1 MSDCQHQNEK
11 WRRDCDNGR
20 VAQINA
26 KEEYASRLASLSQD
40 RARLQ
45 QIDRTFVGAK
55 LLTGLAALIVIVWLA
70 KYHTAQ
76 IGYALLPIAFLIALF
91 AWHERILQR
100 IRCHVRLRAFYEY
113 GVARL
118 EDRWAGHGQA
128 GEQFLDPEH
137 PYARDLDLFGKG
149 SLFELLCTPRTRAG
163 EATLAAWLLH
173 RAEVGEIRERQEAV
187 RELHPELDFRERLA
201 LAGEDVRVGVH
212 PEHLTAWSES
222 RVRLEPHAVL
232 RFALPLL
239 AGCWVLSLVTWFVW
253 DWGLVALLM
262 SALNLAVTYRLH
274 PRVQRSI
281 GEIDAA
287 SHDLNLLASI
297 LKTIENM
304 QFKSPKLTRLR
315 SGLRSGKTY
324 ASHAIHRL
332 SKRVTWLD
340 AHENWFVKLLDLFV
354 FWTPQWVMAIERW
367 RAVHGAEVH
376 RWITVT
382 GEAEALTAFACYA
395 YEHPEDVFPAFVDGG
410 PCLHAEG
417 MSHPLLPRSRAIPND
432 LGLDEHLQLMVV
444 SGPNMAGKSTF
455 IRCVG
460 INVVLAQAGA
470 PVCARQLTLSP
481 LMIAASI
488 CILDS
493 LQGGLSRF
501 YAEILRLKTIDAL
514 SEQSVPVLFLLD
526 ELLSGTNSHD
536 RRVGT
541 ESFVRHLLARGA
553 IGLIT
558 THDLALAKIADSMP
572 GHAANYHFAD
582 QLEDGKLRFDY
593 KLTLGVV
600 QTTNA
605 LNLMRSIGLDV

>member
-1 MSDCQHQNEK
+1 M
-11 WRRDCDNGR
+11 
-20 VAQINA
+20 AQISA
-26 KEEYASRLASLSQD
+26 KEEYASRLASLSRDEAHLQRID
-40 RARLQ
+40 RA
-45 QIDRTFVGAK
+45 FAGAK
-55 LLTGLAALIVIVWLA
+55 LLTGLATLIAIVWLA
-70 KYHTAQ
+70 KCHSAQ
-76 IGYALLPIAFLIALF
+76 IAYALLPIAILIALF

-100 IRCHVRLRAFYEY
+100 IRCHARLRAFYEY
-113 GVARL
+113 GAARL
-118 EDRWAGHGQA
+118 EDRWAGHGQT

-149 SLFELLCTPRTRAG
+149 SLFELLCTLRTRAG
-163 EATLAAWLLH
+163 EATLAAWLLQ
-173 RAEVGEIRERQEAV
+173 RAEVNEIRERQQAV
-187 RELHPELDFRERLA
+187 RELAPDLDFREQLA

-212 PEHLTAWSES
+212 PEQLTAWSES
-222 RVRLEPHAVL
+222 NVRLEPRAAL
-232 RFALPLL
+232 RFALPAL
-239 AGCWVLSLVTWFVW
+239 AACWVLSLAAWFMW
-253 DWGLVALLM
+253 DWGLAAFLM
-262 SALNLAVTYRLH
+262 SALNLAITYKLH

-297 LKTIENM
+297 LKTIEKM
-304 QFKSPKLTRLR
+304 QFQSPKLTRLLNE
-315 SGLRSGKTY
+315 LRSGETY
-324 ASHAIHRL
+324 ASRAIHQL

-354 FWTPQWVMAIERW
+354 FWSPQWVMAIERW
-367 RAVHGAEVH
+367 RAVHGADVR

-382 GEAEALTAFACYA
+382 GEIEALTALACYA
-395 YEHPEDVFPAFVDGG
+395 HEHSEDVFPEFVEHG
-410 PCLHAEG
+410 PYMHAEE
-417 MSHPLLPRSRAIPND
+417 MSHPLLPRNRAVPNN
-432 LGLDEHLQLMVV
+432 LRLDEHLQLLVV

-470 PVCARQLTLSP
+470 PVCARQLSLSP
-481 LMIAASI
+481 LAIAASI

-514 SEQSVPVLFLLD
+514 SQQNVPVLFLLD

-541 ESFVRHLLARGA
+541 ESFVHHLLARGA

-558 THDLALAKIADSMP
+558 THDLALAKIAESMP
-572 GHAANYHFAD
+572 GIAANYHFAD
-582 QLEDGKLRFDY
+582 RLEDGKLRFDY
-593 KLTLGVV
+593 KLTPGVV